1 MAPEKRRFPRVA
13 PGRGASGLI
22 RASVPVVVR
31 DISSHGVRLETATSV
46 HPGTVYDLAAS
57 LPGLGL
63 SVAVRITRCRCQG
76 SLRDRKGDRVLVYEA
91 GGEFVFRGE
100 GDRGSLAEWLAT
112 RTDSGPDAA
121 AELAPA
127 S

>member
-13 PGRGASGLI
+13 PGQGASGLI
-22 RASVPVVVR
+22 RASVPVLVR
-31 DISSHGVRLETATSV
+31 DISSHGVRLQTATSV
-46 HPGTVYDLAAS
+46 HPGTVYDLSAS

-63 SVAVRITRCRCQG
+63 SVAVRITRCRCEG
-76 SLRDRKGDRVLVYEA
+76 SQRNRRGDRVLVYEA
-91 GGEFVFRGE
+91 GGEFVFRGDA
-100 GDRGSLAEWLAT
+100 DRGSLAEWLAA
-112 RTDSGPDAA
+112 RTAPGPDVA